1 MSDLNEVI
9 VSGRLT
15 RDSELRYTPGGTAV
29 TDVIVAS
36 NRIWSKDSDRQEETT
51 FVDVTIWG
59 KQAESLNEYL
69 VKGRHIMVVGRLKLN
84 KWETEEGD
92 KRSKLTMVAEKI
104 NLTPGGGS
112 RNSAPKEKVA
122 ARSTPEE
129 VPFQVLDF
137 PLEHNTPYLA
147 LAEQGVFVYTL
158 ERCPMIEIMLL
169 AIAAYMCSN
178 LVERE

>member
-15 RDSELRYTPGGTAV
+15 RDSELRHTPNGTAV

-36 NRIWSKDSDRQEETT
+36 NRIWSKDSERQEETT

-59 KQAESLNEYL
+59 RQAESLQEYL

-84 KWETEEGD
+84 KWETEQGD

-104 NLTPGGGS
+104 NLTPGGGNGKNNKPS
-112 RNSAPKEKVA
+112 STSKEKVSVA
-122 ARSTPEE
+122 TTEE
-129 VPFQVLDF
+129 VPF
-137 PLEHNTPYLA
+137 
-147 LAEQGVFVYTL
+147 
-158 ERCPMIEIMLL
+158 
-169 AIAAYMCSN
+169 
-178 LVERE
+178 

>member
-15 RDSELRYTPGGTAV
+15 RDSELRYTPNGTAV

-84 KWETEEGD
+84 KWETDDGA
-92 KRSKLTMVAEKI
+92 KRSKLTMIAEKI
-104 NLTPGGGS
+104 NLTPGGGKS
-112 RNSAPKEKVA
+112 NGNGSASGAKDKVKEK
-122 ARSTPEE
+122 EE
-129 VPFQVLDF
+129 VPF
-137 PLEHNTPYLA
+137 
-147 LAEQGVFVYTL
+147 
-158 ERCPMIEIMLL
+158 
-169 AIAAYMCSN
+169 
-178 LVERE
+178 

>member
-15 RDSELRYTPGGTAV
+15 RDCALRYTPGGTAV

-69 VKGRHIMVVGRLKLN
+69 VKGRHIMVV
-84 KWETEEGD
+84 
-92 KRSKLTMVAEKI
+92 
-104 NLTPGGGS
+104 
-112 RNSAPKEKVA
+112 
-122 ARSTPEE
+122 
-129 VPFQVLDF
+129 
-137 PLEHNTPYLA
+137 
-147 LAEQGVFVYTL
+147 
-158 ERCPMIEIMLL
+158 
-169 AIAAYMCSN
+169 
-178 LVERE
+178 